1 MFKKSFTIV
10 IIQIV
15 GALLSFLTLYLVAS
29 DMEPEVY
36 SLVGV
41 YNVVSS
47 IMLTFSDLGIE
58 TTMMREALYWIENG
72 EGHKVKEYTT
82 EALISR
88 FIGFVFLLPFIIGY
102 LYYMNKT
109 KYHNAYGWLMVFF
122 AIGSMITALNDAMS
136 LVVRSQ
142 GGYVFSQAAKTVNN
156 YMFKFCGIIL
166 YFLKGANWYL
176 VFCAFSSIPL
186 LFIFLIKLRK
196 NLIFSKIKINKVLK
210 KIYVARYLWLKTD
223 LDFFKTNVDGILV
236 STLFPSNIM
245 GSYTIFCSLDGM
257 LRLFLDGFF
266 DVLSQNLVKYKGNVE
281 ELLRQ
286 EKIIKLARNL
296 VMVCLIIGT
305 FTFTLM
311 PEFFI
316 NILSMNNY
324 PHISQMITCVG
335 IIGIVHL
342 IGKYEVNILALFA
355 GSKVNFIMGIYTF
368 GISVI
373 SYLGLFISKS
383 VYVVLC
389 QKVITYLFTSI
400 ISIFVFNKNKINYY
414 NNIYR

>member
-10 IIQIV
+10 IIQII
-15 GALLSFLTLYLVAS
+15 GALLGFLTLYLVAS

-72 EGHKVKEYTT
+72 EGQKVKEYTT

-88 FIGFVFLLPFIIGY
+88 FIGFAFLLPFIIGY
-102 LYYMNKT
+102 LYYINKT
-109 KYHNAYGWLMVFF
+109 KYHNAYGWLMVIFI
-122 AIGSMITALNDAMS
+122 IGSIITSLNDAMS

-176 VFCAFSSIPL
+176 VFCSFSSIPL
-186 LFIFLIKLRK
+186 LFIFFLKLRK
-196 NLIFSKIKINKVLK
+196 KLIFSKIKINKIFK
-210 KIYVARYLWLKTD
+210 KIYAARYLWLKTN

-236 STLFPSNIM
+236 SALFPSSIM
-245 GSYTIFCSLDGM
+245 GSYTIFRSLDGM
-257 LRLFLDGFF
+257 LRLFIDGFF
-266 DVLSQNLVKYKGNVE
+266 DVLSQNLVRYKGNIE

-296 VMVCLIIGT
+296 IMVCLTIGT

-311 PEFFI
+311 PEIFI
-316 NILSMNNY
+316 NILGMNNY
-324 PHISQMITCVG
+324 PYISQMITCVG
-335 IIGIVHL
+335 IVGIVYL
-342 IGKYEVNILALFA
+342 TGKYEVNMLALFA
-355 GSKVNFIMGIYTF
+355 GSKINFVMGIYIF

-373 SYLGLFISKS
+373 SYLGLFISTS

-389 QKVITYLFTSI
+389 QKVIVYLFTSI
-400 ISIFVFNKNKINYY
+400 ISIFVFNKNKIDYY
-414 NNIYR
+414 SNIYR